1 MERTGIL
8 AAGSFIV
15 DHVKMIDAWP
25 PQDALATILSEENS
39 NGGGPYNLSKDL
51 ARLFPDGLPF
61 PLAAAGRVG
70 DDADG
75 RWILSDC
82 REHGIDTSVLR
93 VSAAAPTSYTD
104 VMTVKSDGRRTF
116 FHQRGANALFNEQDV
131 DFGQTQARI
140 FYLGYLLLLDTLDE
154 MVDGGA
160 RTRASLLLERACA
173 EGFLTVVD
181 LVSAEEGDFGQI
193 VTPSLPYID
202 VLLTNEFE
210 ASRLSGIDLHQEF
223 NASTAE
229 TAAKAILELGVRK
242 RVAIHA
248 PGGAAIVDREAG
260 TFTAGSVA
268 VPDEAIVGAVGAGDA
283 FAAGTVYGLHE
294 NLSIEET
301 LEIASCVAAS
311 CLLHP
316 TPSGGIQAL
325 EQCLQLGEKWGFRKF

>member
-1 MERTGIL
+1 MERKGIL

-15 DHVKMIDAWP
+15 DHVKMIDGWP

-39 NGGGPYNLSKDL
+39 NGGGPYNLSKDI
-51 ARLFPDGLPF
+51 ARLFPGGHPF

-75 RWILSDC
+75 RWILADC
-82 REHGIDTSVLR
+82 QENGIDTTQLR
-93 VSAAAPTSYTD
+93 ISAAAPTSYTD

-116 FHQRGANALFNEQDV
+116 FHQRGANALFSEDDL
-131 DFGQTQARI
+131 DFSQSGARI
-140 FYLGYLLLLDTLDE
+140 LYLGYLLLLDTLDE
-154 MVDGGA
+154 MLDGGS

-173 EGFLTVVD
+173 EGLLTVVD
-181 LVSAEEGDFGQI
+181 LVSAEGGDFGEI

-223 NASTAE
+223 NATNAE
-229 TAAKAILELGVRK
+229 TAAKAILDMGVRK

-248 PGGAAIVDREAG
+248 PGGAAIVDRDEG
-260 TFTAGSVA
+260 TFTTGSVA
-268 VPDEAIVGAVGAGDA
+268 VPDDAIAGAVGAGDA
-283 FAAGTVYGLHE
+283 FASGIVYGLHE
-294 NLSIEET
+294 NLSIQES
-301 LEIASCVAAS
+301 LKIASCVAAS

-325 EQCLQLGEKWGFRKF
+325 AQCLALGEKWGFRKF